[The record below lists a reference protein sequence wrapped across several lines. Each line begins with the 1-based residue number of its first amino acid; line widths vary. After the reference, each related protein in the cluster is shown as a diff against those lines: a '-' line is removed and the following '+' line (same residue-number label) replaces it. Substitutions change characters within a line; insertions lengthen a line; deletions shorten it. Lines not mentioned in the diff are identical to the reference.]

1 MDQTMPSI
9 VLIIISVILSACGQ
23 VAMKMGASSLT
34 SNNDMLL
41 LKFLHYFTNLPI
53 MVGLALYGLSA
64 FIWIAALEKVQL
76 SYAYPMAALGYVLVA
91 VLSFLIFNEPLSLT
105 RIAGLA
111 IIVVGVVVISQS

>member
-1 MDQTMPSI
+1 MPSI
-9 VLIIISVILSACGQ
+9 VLIIISVVLSACGQ
-23 VAMKMGASSLT
+23 VAMKMGASSLS
-34 SNNDMLL
+34 SNSDMLL

-105 RIAGLA
+105 RIVGLA